1 MGVRDLR
8 LTTPGGISNRFRFYV
23 GQIPEINE
31 VEPNSLKEEAQVL
44 ESMPML
50 VNGQIFQA
58 DRDIFR
64 FKARAGQTL
73 VFDLHAQRIVPFIAD
88 GVPGWF
94 QSSLTLY
101 DSQGNELAYVDDFRH
116 HPDPVMFYK
125 VEKEGEYMIEIK
137 DVLYRGR
144 DDFVYRLGIGSM
156 PYVTHIFPLGSKR
169 GSEAQVELHGINLPT
184 DKTSLKLTDD
194 CPSRRSV
201 QLTANGL
208 TTNSLPFAVG
218 DLPEA
223 VETEPNE
230 ATEQATRIEVP
241 VTVNGR
247 IGSPGDVDRFIFAA
261 KAKQSLVM
269 EVHARRLD
277 SPLDSILSVFD
288 SNGRKLRENDDTTDE
303 SAGLVTHHADSYLA
317 YTFPSDADYV
327 LQVRDIQGM
336 GGDEYAYRLTVA
348 SSRPDY
354 VLRLQPDNPRSPQGG
369 TAVFGVKA
377 FRRNGFN
384 GEIKLSIQGLPE
396 GFVGPD
402 AVIPQKQKQ
411 ARMAITAPLEAPVGL
426 VSPKIVGTAVDDKAV
441 AADEAAEEAAKD
453 AETAAA
459 GAKAATDKAAA
470 AQAGAQQ
477 AAAAKRKQANEA
489 KKKLDDLVANQQK
502 AAEANLAAATK
513 AVTDATTAKAAADK
527 ALAAAKAAIAQ
538 PQQAQQAAE
547 KAAKEAEAAAATAK
561 AGADKAREAQAA
573 AEKPASEKRNLA
585 NEAKARL
592 AQTIVREAVPSE
604 DRMQAFYYMHS
615 VPTREFLLAV
625 LERGEFTLALD
636 MPPAE
641 VLEVPA
647 RGRCELVVKAS
658 FKEGVTPDTIT
669 LKPSAIPKEWQIK
682 APPIP
687 VGQTQ
692 CTITITT
699 FGNRFLRAGQTG
711 SLIITATMKVGKQTI
726 SGFVPVIP
734 YEVQ

>member
-8 LTTPGGISNRFRFYV
+8 LTTPGGI
-23 GQIPEINE
+23 
-31 VEPNSLKEEAQVL
+31 
-44 ESMPML
+44 
-50 VNGQIFQA
+50 
-58 DRDIFR
+58 
-64 FKARAGQTL
+64 
-73 VFDLHAQRIVPFIAD
+73 
-88 GVPGWF
+88 
-94 QSSLTLY
+94 
-101 DSQGNELAYVDDFRH
+101 FRH

-201 QLTANGL
+201 QLTANGS
-208 TTNSLPFAVG
+208 TTNPLPFAVG

-247 IGSPGDVDRFIFAA
+247 IGSPGDVDRFVFAA

-426 VSPKIVGTAVDDKAV
+426 VSPKIVGTAVDDKAP
-441 AADEAAEEAAKD
+441 AAHEAAEKAAKD

-459 GAKAATDKAAA
+459 AAKAAADKAAA

-489 KKKLDDLVANQQK
+489 KKKLDDLVANQQQ

-513 AVTDATTAKAAADK
+513 AVTDATPPKGAADK
-527 ALAAAKAAIAQ
+527 ALADAKAAIAQ

-547 KAAKEAEAAAATAK
+547 KAAQEAEANAKAAGEDANKPEEEKKKAAADAAAKRKAAADAAAALSQARQNEQQAQSQANTAAQKLAQAEARKKSAGEAVANVKNQVPPATNAQQAAEKAATEAEAAAATAK
-561 AGADKAREAQAA
+561 AGADKARGAQAA

-699 FGNRFLRAGQTG
+699 FGNRFVRAGQTG